1 MNSNP
6 KVSII
11 IASYNSDKT
20 ISKTLESVVNQ
31 TFQDWECIVVDGM
44 SKDNTIEIVKEY
56 ASKDPRIRYISE
68 PDKGIYDA
76 FNKGWKMAKGEWI
89 HYLGSDDW
97 LTKESFTQL
106 IKESSNIYDVIS
118 GGCWIYKID
127 GSKKKQMSIG
137 FEGCHQAKLTQRSSI
152 EKYSGFNQKYKIFAD
167 FDLYLR
173 MKNNGAKIKNVDAMV
188 AYFSM
193 GGTSQS
199 ISNLLK
205 CNQEFKCIYKE
216 NGMKYSIFKQIH
228 YLTYTYLSI
237 MYRKAIVILKDIF
250 FNIIL

>member
-31 TFQDWECIVVDGM
+31 TFQDWECIIVDGM
-44 SKDNTIEIVKEY
+44 SKDKTLDIVKEY
-56 ASKDPRIRYISE
+56 ALKDSRIWYISE

-106 IKESSNIYDVIS
+106 IKEASDIYDVVS
-118 GGCWIYKID
+118 GGCWINKID
-127 GSKKKQMSIG
+127 GSKKRQMSIG
-137 FEGCHQAKLTQRSSI
+137 FEGCHQAKLTKRSSI
-152 EKYSGFNQKYKIFAD
+152 EKYLGFNQKYKIFAD

-173 MKNNGAKIKNVDAMV
+173 MKNNGAKVKNVNTMV

-199 ISNLLK
+199 ISNLLN
-205 CNQEFKCIYKE
+205 CNREYKCIYKE
-216 NGMKYSIFKQIH
+216 NGMNYSILNQLH
-228 YLTYTYLSI
+228 YLTRTSFSI
-237 MYRKAIVILKDIF
+237 IYREIMAILKGK
-250 FNIIL
+250 